1 MNEFSHIDN
10 TLHNGNVAIDPSY
23 TPRYVYSSKQAVN
36 NYNNF
41 KKHLGNI
48 QSLIAFSVKSCNNHD
63 IVSALINK
71 GSGID
76 CVSLGEMKLAI
87 KLGCNTEKIVLAGVG
102 KTDEEI
108 LFAIENNILQINVES
123 KEEMLVIQEIAQNI
137 GKKVHIALRVNP
149 HLKVES
155 YTHEKITTGKIG
167 NKFGIDIT
175 DIPQTLDVLRQC
187 QNLTFNGF
195 SCHIGSQ
202 ILDASLFENAFE
214 ILTKLI
220 QEIEDKGFVFQTID
234 FGGGIG
240 VQYSSTDD
248 TFHYE
253 RYTDA
258 IKKCL
263 NSIKSK
269 PLAIFE
275 PGRLISYNC
284 AILVSKV
291 LYVKETSHTKFLTI
305 DAGMHNLI
313 RPAMY
318 GSFHEIVPVVIDN
331 NKPKEV
337 YTVVGP
343 ICESSDIFVKN
354 YTMQKLKRGD
364 CVAILNAGAYGEV
377 MSSNYNIR

>member
-1 MNEFSHIDN
+1 MNEFSHIN
-10 TLHNGNVAIDPSY
+10 NILHNGNIAVSTAH
-23 TPRYVYSSKQAVN
+23 TPQYIYSPKQAVN
-36 NYNNF
+36 NYNAF
-41 KKHLGNI
+41 KKNLNGI
-48 QSLIAFSVKSCNNHD
+48 PSLIVFSVKSCNNAE
-63 IVSALINK
+63 IVKALIEN

-87 KLGCNTEKIVLAGVG
+87 KLGCDAEKIVLAGVG

-108 LFAIENNILQINVES
+108 LFAIEKSILQINVES
-123 KEEMLVIQEIAQNI
+123 KEEMLVIQELANSI
-137 GKKVHIALRVNP
+137 GKKVRIALRVNP

-175 DIPQTLDVLRQC
+175 DIASTLDCLTQC
-187 QNLTFNGF
+187 GNLVFSGF

-214 ILTKLI
+214 ILTNLI
-220 QEIEDKGFVFQTID
+220 QETERKGFVFQTID

-240 VQYSSTDD
+240 VQYSATDGV
-248 TFHYE
+248 FNYA
-253 RYTDA
+253 RYTNA

-263 NSIKSK
+263 SSIKSK

-291 LYVKETSHTKFLTI
+291 LYVKETSHTQFVII

-318 GSFHEIVPVVIDN
+318 GSFHEISSVVIDDK
-331 NKPKEV
+331 KPKES
-337 YTVVGP
+337 YTIVGP

-354 YTMQKLKRGD
+354 YTMQKLERGNFI
-364 CVAILNAGAYGEV
+364 AILNAGAYGEV